1 MTSPSARL
9 LALLSL
15 LQTGSGRTGAELATR
30 LGVSPRTVRA
40 DIERL
45 RELGYPVDAVRG
57 SVGGYRLGAGGRLPR
72 CCWTTRRRSR

>member
-15 LQTGSGRTGAELATR
+15 LQTGTPRTGAELADR
-30 LGVSPRTVRA
+30 LGVSGRTVRA

-45 RELGYPVDAVRG
+45 RDLGYPVDATRG
-57 SVGGYRLGAGGRLPR
+57 AVGG
-72 CCWTTRRRSR
+72 